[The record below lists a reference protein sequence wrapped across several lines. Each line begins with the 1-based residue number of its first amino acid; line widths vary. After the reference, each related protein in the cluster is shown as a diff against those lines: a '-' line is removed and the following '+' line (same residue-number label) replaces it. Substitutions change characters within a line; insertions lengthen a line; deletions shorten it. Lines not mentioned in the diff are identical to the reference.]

1 MTYSLSNATTAQ
13 QLLNNA
19 PLAQRPDEPGQQK
32 VELQAI
38 GGLRSDSV
46 FQQFGILENPFG
58 VTPNPRYLYQS
69 RTHAEASSSLIVGI
83 ECGVGFQAL
92 IAPPGM
98 GKTTILFNILEQFEN
113 VACTAFLFQL
123 QSDSSDLLRN
133 FISELG
139 GDACDSDLVRMQD
152 TINQLLV
159 RERRAGRR
167 TILIID
173 EAQTLEP
180 SVLETV
186 RLLSNFET
194 PSEKLLQII
203 LAGQPQ
209 LAHRLASAEVA
220 QLSQRISILTTLVPL
235 GLEDTAKYIEHRLQ
249 IAGYRGRPLFT
260 AEAVQLIWESSC
272 GVPREIN
279 KLCFN
284 ALLLARAVKQM
295 RVDLRI
301 LQEVVT
307 DLSLDR
313 IRTNG
318 GPSSTG
324 IRAVQISQSQVKN
337 NKASSDRDGDASCK
351 SELLDVAGQ
360 SDDMAM
366 RDLEPSTLGNR
377 GETDVVASP
386 IAGEDESLSS
396 DSPVEITARLLSDAI
411 EHDSQPRR
419 GKPTA
424 AERAVMPEAI
434 ETFMPELERL
444 IGGPE
449 ASQPKVAR
457 PSPDMIAEPAK
468 KSSA

>member
-1 MTYSLSNATTAQ
+1 MPPTVFHETCYVCRDTQSERRTML
-13 QLLNNA
+13 
-19 PLAQRPDEPGQQK
+19 PDNGLPPRRTDECSPGKKPRQP
-32 VELQAI
+32 I
-38 GGLRSDSV
+38 GGFRPNLLYERYGV
-46 FQQFGILENPFG
+46 LENPFG

-69 RTHAEASSSLIVGI
+69 RTHAEAKSSLIIGV

-98 GKTTILFNILEQFEN
+98 GKTTILFNILEQFES

-235 GLEDTAKYIEHRLQ
+235 DLEDTTK
-249 IAGYRGRPLFT
+249 
-260 AEAVQLIWESSC
+260 
-272 GVPREIN
+272 
-279 KLCFN
+279 
-284 ALLLARAVKQM
+284 
-295 RVDLRI
+295 
-301 LQEVVT
+301 
-307 DLSLDR
+307 
-313 IRTNG
+313 
-318 GPSSTG
+318 
-324 IRAVQISQSQVKN
+324 
-337 NKASSDRDGDASCK
+337 
-351 SELLDVAGQ
+351 
-360 SDDMAM
+360 
-366 RDLEPSTLGNR
+366 
-377 GETDVVASP
+377 
-386 IAGEDESLSS
+386 
-396 DSPVEITARLLSDAI
+396 
-411 EHDSQPRR
+411 
-419 GKPTA
+419 
-424 AERAVMPEAI
+424 
-434 ETFMPELERL
+434 
-444 IGGPE
+444 
-449 ASQPKVAR
+449 
-457 PSPDMIAEPAK
+457 
-468 KSSA
+468 

>member
-1 MTYSLSNATTAQ
+1 MTKTNTTTARQ
-13 QLLNNA
+13 PRNNRRS
-19 PLAQRPDEPGQQK
+19 PRRLDEPGQQK

-38 GGLRSDSV
+38 GGLRPESL
-46 FQQFGILENPFG
+46 FQQFGFLENPFG

-69 RTHAEASSSLIVGI
+69 KTHAEASSSLIVGI

-113 VACTAFLFQL
+113 VASTAFLFQS
-123 QSDSSDLLRN
+123 QADSRDLLRN

-139 GDACDSDLVRMQD
+139 GDAPDSDLVRMQD

-159 RERRAGRR
+159 SERQAGRR

-173 EAQTLEP
+173 EAQNLEP

-235 GLEDTAKYIEHRLQ
+235 DLEDTTKYIEHRLK
-249 IAGYRGRPLFT
+249 IAGYRGRQLFT
-260 AEAVQLIWESSC
+260 AEALKFIWESSS

-284 ALLLARAVKQM
+284 ALLLARAVKRMQ
-295 RVDLRI
+295 VDLHI
-301 LQEVVT
+301 LREVVT
-307 DLSLDR
+307 DLNLDC
-313 IRTNG
+313 IRSNG
-318 GPSSTG
+318 YTPSTG
-324 IRAVQISQSQVKN
+324 IRGVQISQSQ
-337 NKASSDRDGDASCK
+337 
-351 SELLDVAGQ
+351 
-360 SDDMAM
+360 M
-366 RDLEPSTLGNR
+366 
-377 GETDVVASP
+377 
-386 IAGEDESLSS
+386 ESKK
-396 DSPVEITARLLSDAI
+396 T
-411 EHDSQPRR
+411 
-419 GKPTA
+419 
-424 AERAVMPEAI
+424 
-434 ETFMPELERL
+434 
-444 IGGPE
+444 GP
-449 ASQPKVAR
+449 
-457 PSPDMIAEPAK
+457 
-468 KSSA
+468 